1 MIEIFII
8 TYNRA
13 DFLRKTLMYLKD
25 SKLSNFKITIL
36 NNCSTDNTI
45 NTFKEFQSEY
55 DICFQNLNMISHVF
69 NVGANVN
76 FMKAIE
82 LSASQ
87 YTWVLCDDD
96 IIDASDIEDVFEIL
110 NQGEVDLIHVGAHP
124 EKERNIFAVKEN
136 VKNLLQKGYPY
147 FAYSSFIPCNI
158 FRTELFQKEF
168 IIKGYN
174 NVVNAYPHMP
184 YLFDVFIKNKYIYIS
199 KNQIVTAGIAGQS
212 YNKSQWIVWWINTC
226 KLLEDK
232 ENVRNAFFDQF
243 RIMDSKNY
251 LKTSLDF
258 LICFENE
265 TNYTKKIVDDFI
277 NDYFNTVEKNNYKK
291 LMIRTQQNSLSK
303 VIRLLSFLKK

>member
-136 VKNLLQKGYPY
+136 VKNLLHFTY
-147 FAYSSFIPCNI
+147 A
-158 FRTELFQKEF
+158 
-168 IIKGYN
+168 
-174 NVVNAYPHMP
+174 
-184 YLFDVFIKNKYIYIS
+184 
-199 KNQIVTAGIAGQS
+199 
-212 YNKSQWIVWWINTC
+212 
-226 KLLEDK
+226 
-232 ENVRNAFFDQF
+232 
-243 RIMDSKNY
+243 
-251 LKTSLDF
+251 
-258 LICFENE
+258 
-265 TNYTKKIVDDFI
+265 
-277 NDYFNTVEKNNYKK
+277 
-291 LMIRTQQNSLSK
+291 
-303 VIRLLSFLKK
+303 